1 MANEQLFRW
10 SFVAIF
16 VGTLS
21 ISGYFRH
28 RARQSGEVIP
38 RIREGHLAL
47 LTRLLFAAPLY
58 LPIFA
63 YMLNPAWMAWSS
75 IPLPAGQRWLGA
87 AVGLG
92 TLPLVYWVVSSIGN
106 NISETFLTKE
116 KQVLVTHGPY
126 RWVRHP
132 LYSAAVMALVSL
144 SILAANWFM
153 LVMACVTFIGI
164 AALVI
169 PREEAELMR
178 KFGDE
183 FRGYVLELVGFYP
196 VCACSSRMLN
206 APANPRVNRHCF
218 AAQRNPV
225 DAFRW

>member
-10 SFVAIF
+10 FFVAIF
-16 VGTLS
+16 VGILS
-21 ISGYFRH
+21 ISGYFRY
-28 RARQSGEVIP
+28 RARQSGEAIP
-38 RIREGHLAL
+38 RAREGNLAM
-47 LTRLLFAAPLY
+47 LTRFLFAAPLY
-58 LPIFA
+58 LPILA

-75 IPLPAGQRWLGA
+75 IPLPVGLRWLGA

-92 TLPLVYWVVSSIGN
+92 ALPLVYWVVSSIGN

-116 KQVLVTHGPY
+116 KHVLVTHGPY

-132 LYSAAVMALVSL
+132 LYSAATIALVSL

-153 LVMACVTFIGI
+153 LAMACVAFIGI

-169 PREEAELMR
+169 PREEAELIR

-183 FRGYVLELVGFYP
+183 YREYVLRTGRF
-196 VCACSSRMLN
+196 
-206 APANPRVNRHCF
+206 APRLRLFH
-218 AAQRNPV
+218 
-225 DAFRW
+225 

>member
-10 SFVAIF
+10 FFVAIF
-16 VGTLS
+16 VGILS
-21 ISGYFRH
+21 ISGYFRY
-28 RARQSGEVIP
+28 RARQSGEAIA
-38 RIREGHLAL
+38 RAREGNLAM
-47 LTRLLFAAPLY
+47 LTRFLFAAPLY

-63 YMLNPAWMAWSS
+63 YMLNPAWMAWSA
-75 IPLPAGQRWLGA
+75 IPLPVGLRWLGA

-92 TLPLVYWVVSSIGN
+92 ALPLVYWVVSSIGN

-116 KQVLVTHGPY
+116 KHVLVTHGPY

-132 LYSAAVMALVSL
+132 LYSAATIALVSL

-153 LVMACVTFIGI
+153 LAMACVAFIGI

-169 PREEAELMR
+169 PREEAELIR

-183 FRGYVLELVGFYP
+183 YREYVLRTGRF
-196 VCACSSRMLN
+196 
-206 APANPRVNRHCF
+206 APRLRLFH
-218 AAQRNPV
+218 
-225 DAFRW
+225 

>member
-10 SFVAIF
+10 FFVAIF
-16 VGTLS
+16 VSTLS
-21 ISGYFRH
+21 ISGYFRY
-28 RARQSGEVIP
+28 RARQSGEAIP
-38 RIREGHLAL
+38 RAREGNLTM
-47 LTRLLFAAPLY
+47 LTRFLFAAPLY

-75 IPLPAGQRWLGA
+75 IPLPVGLRWLGA

-92 TLPLVYWVVSSIGN
+92 ALPLVYWVVSSIGN

-116 KQVLVTHGPY
+116 KHVLVTHGPY

-132 LYSAAVMALVSL
+132 LYSTATIALVSL

-153 LVMACVTFIGI
+153 LAMACVAFIGI

-169 PREEAELMR
+169 PREEAELIR
-178 KFGDE
+178 RFGDE
-183 FRGYVLELVGFYP
+183 YREYVLRTGRF
-196 VCACSSRMLN
+196 
-206 APANPRVNRHCF
+206 APRLRLF
-218 AAQRNPV
+218 Q
-225 DAFRW
+225 

>member
-10 SFVAIF
+10 FFVAIF

-21 ISGYFRH
+21 ISGYFRY
-28 RARQSGEVIP
+28 RARQSGEAIP
-38 RIREGHLAL
+38 RAREGNLAM
-47 LTRLLFAAPLY
+47 LTRFLFAAPLY
-58 LPIFA
+58 LPILA

-75 IPLPAGQRWLGA
+75 IPLPVGLRWLGA

-92 TLPLVYWVVSSIGN
+92 ALPLVYWVVSSIGN

-116 KQVLVTHGPY
+116 KHVLVTHGPY

-132 LYSAAVMALVSL
+132 LYSAATIALVSL

-153 LVMACVTFIGI
+153 LAMACVAFIGI

-169 PREEAELMR
+169 PREEAELIR

-183 FRGYVLELVGFYP
+183 YREYVLRTGRF
-196 VCACSSRMLN
+196 
-206 APANPRVNRHCF
+206 APRLRLFH
-218 AAQRNPV
+218 
-225 DAFRW
+225 

>member
-10 SFVAIF
+10 FFVAIF
-16 VGTLS
+16 VGILS
-21 ISGYFRH
+21 ISGYFRY
-28 RARQSGEVIP
+28 RARQSGEAIA
-38 RIREGHLAL
+38 RAREGNLAM
-47 LTRLLFAAPLY
+47 LTRFLFAAPLY

-63 YMLNPAWMAWSS
+63 YMLNPAWMAWSA
-75 IPLPAGQRWLGA
+75 IPLPVGLRWLGA

-92 TLPLVYWVVSSIGN
+92 ALPLVYWVVSSIGN

-116 KQVLVTHGPY
+116 KHVLVTHGPY

-132 LYSAAVMALVSL
+132 LYSAATIALVSL

-153 LVMACVTFIGI
+153 LAMACVAFIGI

-169 PREEAELMR
+169 PREEAELRR

-183 FRGYVLELVGFYP
+183 YREYVLRTGRF
-196 VCACSSRMLN
+196 
-206 APANPRVNRHCF
+206 APRLRLFH
-218 AAQRNPV
+218 
-225 DAFRW
+225 

>member
-10 SFVAIF
+10 FFIAIF
-16 VGTLS
+16 VGILS
-21 ISGYFRH
+21 ISGYFRY
-28 RARQSGEVIP
+28 RARQSGEAIP
-38 RIREGHLAL
+38 RAREGNLAM
-47 LTRLLFAAPLY
+47 LTRFLFAAPLY
-58 LPIFA
+58 LPILA

-75 IPLPAGQRWLGA
+75 IPLPVGLRWLGA

-92 TLPLVYWVVSSIGN
+92 ALPLVYWVVSSIGN

-116 KQVLVTHGPY
+116 KHVLVTHGPY

-132 LYSAAVMALVSL
+132 LYSAATIALVSL

-153 LVMACVTFIGI
+153 LATACVAFIGV

-169 PREEAELMR
+169 PREEAELIR

-183 FRGYVLELVGFYP
+183 YREYVLRTGRF
-196 VCACSSRMLN
+196 
-206 APANPRVNRHCF
+206 APRLRLFH
-218 AAQRNPV
+218 
-225 DAFRW
+225 